1 MKLKRLIICCF
12 LLACSNPKEDIPEGV
27 LPEKELVSILKE
39 VHLAEANFEL
49 LKKNEKELA
58 QNTLLSSYQEI
69 YNKYNIDKNEFQ
81 QTLEY
86 YSNYPEKLEGIY
98 SKVLEGMTKERSI
111 LDQ

>member
-12 LLACSNPKEDIPEGV
+12 LLACSNPKEGIPEGI
-27 LPEKELVSILKE
+27 LAEKELVSILKE

-49 LKKNEKELA
+49 LRKNKKELA

-69 YNKYNIDKNEFQ
+69 YSKYNIDKNEFQ
-81 QTLEY
+81 QTIEY

-98 SKVLEGMTKERSI
+98 SKVLEGMIKERSM